1 MHQVIKSK
9 FLFMK
14 VGLGSTKMPNS
25 IQSQQ
30 IRENCPI
37 EKASRIKNIRA
48 MLKAAFNWVVL
59 KTITKHSSPKS
70 KFYFKFSFSEVPNN
84 QKTLNAKPK
93 DNIVIGMD
101 RGSYIS

>member
-1 MHQVIKSK
+1 
-9 FLFMK
+9 
-14 VGLGSTKMPNS
+14 
-25 IQSQQ
+25 
-30 IRENCPI
+30 
-37 EKASRIKNIRA
+37 
-48 MLKAAFNWVVL
+48 MLKAAFNWVNL